1 MRAGGCWSENLG
13 VFKMSFSKRVIL
25 GLSLVVAA
33 GCGGGGGGG
42 GSSGAC
48 ADLGAG
54 IPKVTGGVQCDGGE
68 SPVVGLA
75 LFDSNGNHR
84 GTCSGTLVSLTSVV
98 TAAHCLVD
106 TAAVVVFTQTGRSIE
121 AVQAQI
127 HPNYSFNTI
136 DPFDVAMVRVP
147 SSSGIGP
154 VPLLVSVDTRVGESI
169 TVFGYGQDENSAGLF
184 ERLKKGEAP
193 LKAGRMIISDMGS
206 GLFAATFDDTQT
218 AICQGDSGGPVT
230 QTRDGVT
237 SLVGVTSF
245 TVNGCQDGSLSGFVD
260 IQRQS
265 IIDFIVGFAP
275 DAALN

>member
-1 MRAGGCWSENLG
+1 
-13 VFKMSFSKRVIL
+13 MSFSKRAIL

-42 GSSGAC
+42 GSSFAC
-48 ADLGAG
+48 GDLGAG
-54 IPKVTGGVQCDGGE
+54 FAKVTGGVQCEGGE

-75 LFDSNGNHR
+75 LFDSNGTLR

-106 TAAVVVFTQTGRSIE
+106 IAGVVVFTQTGRAIE

-127 HPNYSFNTI
+127 HPSYSFNTI

-154 VPLLVSVDTRVGESI
+154 VPLLVSVDTKVGESI
-169 TVFGYGQDENSAGLF
+169 TVFGYGRDENAAGVF
-184 ERLKKGEAP
+184 ERLQKGEAP
-193 LKAGRMIISDMGS
+193 LKAGKMLIAGFDS
-206 GLFAATFDDTQT
+206 GLFDATFDDTQT

-245 TVNGCQDGSLSGFVD
+245 TINGCQDGSISGFVD

-275 DAALN
+275 DVAFR